1 LRIKEDEK
9 LKVLKGI
16 GGFFKKHLKLVI
28 VLAIIAVIVGFIWH
42 NAQVAKKAI
51 EEAANEPVTSEIK
64 KMDLQQSVAVTG
76 TLTANDKATVT
87 STIGGSGIT
96 GVKVSKVN
104 YKEGDYVEA
113 GTVVVEFDGD
123 DYERKLAELNAQNNI
138 DNKVSLKDIADLQQ
152 KILDAQKDLENTQ
165 ADIVKK
171 QEWLDKNE
179 KYYRDI
185 KDAFENGQKDPYSD
199 ETERYLEQSAI
210 VQERYGFTIDS
221 YEAKQDELKT
231 LKDKAKTLQDTIT
244 NTQQSIE
251 IAQLKQNFAQTYT
264 QVDAKDDVYESM
276 EKTHVS
282 APISGYIIT
291 MNVEE
296 GNNYTQGN
304 TVFTIADTSGF
315 EVSATVNEY
324 DVANI
329 ANGLPANIK
338 FEATGDEEFKG
349 EVTFVSIASE
359 GSISGSNPQAA
370 AAQAAGTS
378 AGVANYKIKIKLNE
392 NDDRLRVGM
401 TAKASVILDS
411 VDNVLAVPYDCI
423 QQDDKG
429 KDFVAVVKKDGTK
442 KNVYVTTG
450 LESDYYVEIKGEGLK
465 EGMTVEAIV
474 KDAPSTDIMDYMEL
488 STEE

>member
-1 LRIKEDEK
+1 M
-9 LKVLKGI
+9 KVLKGI

-76 TLTANDKATVT
+76 TLKANNKATVT
-87 STIGGSGIT
+87 STIGGT
-96 GVKVSKVN
+96 GVTGIKVSKIN
-104 YKEGDYVEA
+104 FEEGDYVNA
-113 GTVVVEFDGD
+113 GDVVVEFDGD
-123 DYERKLAELNAQNNI
+123 DYNRKIAELNAQHNI
-138 DNKVSLKDIADLQQ
+138 ENRQSEIDIADLQQ
-152 KILDAQKDLENTQ
+152 KIKDAQTQ
-165 ADIVKK
+165 LAKK
-171 QEWLDKNE
+171 QKYLDDN
-179 KYYRDI
+179 KYIYEDI
-185 KDAFENGQKDPYSD
+185 KDAFQQYEKYRTDD
-199 ETERYLEQSAI
+199 VKKRWDEQSAI
-210 VQERYGFTIDS
+210 AAGRAEPVTIEI
-221 YEAKQDELKT
+221 YEKTQDEIET
-231 LKDKAKTLQDTIT
+231 LNLQIQTYQ
-244 NTQQSIE
+244 NQIE
-251 IAQLKQNFAQTYT
+251 LAQLKQNYAQTYT

-291 MNVEE
+291 MNVDV

-315 EVSATVNEY
+315 VVDATVNEY
-324 DVANI
+324 DIANI
-329 ANGLPANIK
+329 AQGLPANIK
-338 FEATGDEEFKG
+338 FEATGDEEFGG

-359 GSISGSNPQAA
+359 GSISGQNPQAA
-370 AAQAAGTS
+370 QGTS
-378 AGVANYKIKIKLNE
+378 GVANYKIKIKLNE

-411 VDNVLAVPYDCI
+411 VANVLSVPYDCI

-429 KDFVAVVKKDGTK
+429 KDFVAVVNKDGTK

-474 KDAPSTDIMDYMEL
+474 KDAPSTNIMDYMEI

>member
-1 LRIKEDEK
+1 M
-9 LKVLKGI
+9 KVLKKI

-28 VLAIIAVIVGFIWH
+28 ILAVILAIVGLIVH
-42 NAQVAKKAI
+42 NANSAKKAM

-64 KMDLQQSVAVTG
+64 KMDLQKSVAVTG
-76 TLTANDKATVT
+76 SLTANDKATVT
-87 STIGGSGIT
+87 STIGGTGIT

-315 EVSATVNEY
+315 VVAATVNEY

-329 ANGLPANIK
+329 ATGLPAKIK
-338 FEATGDEEFKG
+338 FEATGDEEFDG
-349 EVTFVSIASE
+349 EVTFVSVASE
-359 GSISGSNPQAA
+359 GSISESNPQAQA
-370 AAQAAGTS
+370 AAAGAS
-378 AGVANYKIKIKLNE
+378 AGVANYKIKIQLKN

-401 TAKASVILDS
+401 TAKASVVLDS

-429 KDFVAVVKKDGTK
+429 KDFVAVIDKDGNK
-442 KNVYVTTG
+442 KNVYVTVG
-450 LESDYYVEIKGEGLK
+450 LESDYYVEIKGDGLK

-474 KDAPSTDIMDYMEL
+474 KDAPSTDIMDYMEI

>member
-1 LRIKEDEK
+1 M
-9 LKVLKGI
+9 KVLKGI

-76 TLTANDKATVT
+76 TLKANNKATVT
-87 STIGGSGIT
+87 STIGGT
-96 GVKVSKVN
+96 GVTGIKVSKIN
-104 YKEGDYVEA
+104 FEEGDYVNA
-113 GTVVVEFDGD
+113 GDVVVEFDGD
-123 DYERKLAELNAQNNI
+123 DYNRKIAELNAQHNI
-138 DNKVSLKDIADLQQ
+138 ENRQSEIDIADLQQ
-152 KILDAQKDLENTQ
+152 KIKDAQTQ
-165 ADIVKK
+165 LAKK
-171 QEWLDKNE
+171 QKYLDDN
-179 KYYRDI
+179 KYIYEDI
-185 KDAFENGQKDPYSD
+185 KDAFQQYEKYRTDD
-199 ETERYLEQSAI
+199 VKKRWDEQSAI
-210 VQERYGFTIDS
+210 AAGRAEPVTIEI
-221 YEAKQDELKT
+221 YENTQDEIET
-231 LKDKAKTLQDTIT
+231 LNLQIQTYQ
-244 NTQQSIE
+244 NQIE
-251 IAQLKQNFAQTYT
+251 LAQLKQNYAQTYT

-291 MNVEE
+291 MNVDV

-315 EVSATVNEY
+315 VVDATVNEY
-324 DVANI
+324 DIANI
-329 ANGLPANIK
+329 AQGLPANIK
-338 FEATGDEEFKG
+338 FEATGDEEFGG

-359 GSISGSNPQAA
+359 GSISGQNPQAA
-370 AAQAAGTS
+370 QGTS
-378 AGVANYKIKIKLNE
+378 GVANYKIKIKLNDK
-392 NDDRLRVGM
+392 DDRLRVGM

-411 VDNVLAVPYDCI
+411 VANVLSVPYDCI

-474 KDAPSTDIMDYMEL
+474 KDAPSTNIMDYMEI

>member
-1 LRIKEDEK
+1 M
-9 LKVLKGI
+9 KVLKGI

-28 VLAIIAVIVGFIWH
+28 VLAIIAVIVGFVWH
-42 NAQVAKKAI
+42 NMQVAKKAI

-123 DYERKLAELNAQNNI
+123 DYERKIAELNAQYNI
-138 DNKVSLKDIADLQQ
+138 DNKQSNIDIADLQQ
-152 KILDAQKDLENTQ
+152 KIKDAQDEI
-165 ADIVKK
+165 AKK
-171 QEWLDKNE
+171 QKYLDDN
-179 KYYRDI
+179 KYIYEDI
-185 KDAFENGQKDPYSD
+185 KDAFNEYEKYHTDPAKKRWD
-199 ETERYLEQSAI
+199 EQSAI
-210 VQERYGFTIDS
+210 AANRAEPVTIDK
-221 YEAKQDELKT
+221 YEGTSDEIEKLN
-231 LKDKAKTLQDTIT
+231 LQIQTYQ
-244 NTQQSIE
+244 NQIE
-251 IAQLKQNFAQTYT
+251 IAQLKQNYAQTYT

-329 ANGLPANIK
+329 ATGLPANIK

-349 EVTFVSIASE
+349 EVTFVSVASE
-359 GSISGSNPQAA
+359 GSIAGANSQTAV
-370 AAQAAGTS
+370 AQASGTS

-423 QQDDKG
+423 QQDDDG
-429 KDFVAVVKKDGTK
+429 KDYVAIIEEDGTK
-442 KNVYVTTG
+442 KNINVTTG

-474 KDAPSTDIMDYMEL
+474 KDAPSTDIMDYMEI

>member
-1 LRIKEDEK
+1 M
-9 LKVLKGI
+9 KVLKGI

-76 TLTANDKATVT
+76 TLKANNKATVT
-87 STIGGSGIT
+87 STIGGT
-96 GVKVSKVN
+96 GVTGIKVSKIN
-104 YKEGDYVEA
+104 FEEGDYVNA
-113 GTVVVEFDGD
+113 GDVVVEFDGD
-123 DYERKLAELNAQNNI
+123 DYNRKIAELNAQHNI
-138 DNKVSLKDIADLQQ
+138 ENRQSEIDIADLQQ
-152 KILDAQKDLENTQ
+152 KIKDAQTQ
-165 ADIVKK
+165 LAKK
-171 QEWLDKNE
+171 QKYLDDN
-179 KYYRDI
+179 KYIYEDI
-185 KDAFENGQKDPYSD
+185 KDAFQQYEKYRTDD
-199 ETERYLEQSAI
+199 VKKRWDEQSAI
-210 VQERYGFTIDS
+210 AAGRAEPVTIEI
-221 YEAKQDELKT
+221 YEKTQDEIET
-231 LKDKAKTLQDTIT
+231 LNLQIQTYQ
-244 NTQQSIE
+244 NQIE
-251 IAQLKQNFAQTYT
+251 LAQLKQNYAQTYT

-291 MNVEE
+291 MNVDV

-315 EVSATVNEY
+315 VVDATVNEY
-324 DVANI
+324 DIANI
-329 ANGLPANIK
+329 AQGLPANIK
-338 FEATGDEEFKG
+338 FEATGDEEFGG

-359 GSISGSNPQAA
+359 GSISGQNPQAA
-370 AAQAAGTS
+370 QGTS
-378 AGVANYKIKIKLNE
+378 GVANYKIKIKLNDK
-392 NDDRLRVGM
+392 DDRLRVGM

-411 VDNVLAVPYDCI
+411 VANVLSVPYDCI

-474 KDAPSTDIMDYMEL
+474 KDAPSTNIMDYMEI

>member
-1 LRIKEDEK
+1 M
-9 LKVLKGI
+9 KVLKGI

-76 TLTANDKATVT
+76 TLKANNKATVT
-87 STIGGSGIT
+87 STIGGT
-96 GVKVSKVN
+96 GVTGIKVSKIN
-104 YKEGDYVEA
+104 FEEGDYVNA
-113 GTVVVEFDGD
+113 GDVVVEFDGD
-123 DYERKLAELNAQNNI
+123 DYNRKIAELNAQHNI
-138 DNKVSLKDIADLQQ
+138 ENRQSEIDIADLQQ
-152 KILDAQKDLENTQ
+152 KIKDAQTQ
-165 ADIVKK
+165 LAKK
-171 QEWLDKNE
+171 QKYLDDN
-179 KYYRDI
+179 KYIYEDI
-185 KDAFENGQKDPYSD
+185 KDAFQQYEKYRTDD
-199 ETERYLEQSAI
+199 AKKRWDEQSAI
-210 VQERYGFTIDS
+210 AAGRAEPVTIEI
-221 YEAKQDELKT
+221 YEKTQDEIET
-231 LKDKAKTLQDTIT
+231 LNLQIQTYQ
-244 NTQQSIE
+244 NQIE
-251 IAQLKQNFAQTYT
+251 LAQLKQNYAQTYT

-291 MNVEE
+291 MNVDV

-315 EVSATVNEY
+315 VVDATVNEY
-324 DVANI
+324 DIANI
-329 ANGLPANIK
+329 AQGLPANIK
-338 FEATGDEEFKG
+338 FEATGDEEFGG

-359 GSISGSNPQAA
+359 GSISGQNPQAA
-370 AAQAAGTS
+370 QGTS
-378 AGVANYKIKIKLNE
+378 GVANYKIKIKLNDK
-392 NDDRLRVGM
+392 DDRLRVGM

-411 VDNVLAVPYDCI
+411 VANVLSVPYDCI

-429 KDFVAVVKKDGTK
+429 KDFVAVVNKDGTK

-474 KDAPSTDIMDYMEL
+474 KDAPSTNIMDYMEI

>member
-1 LRIKEDEK
+1 MNKCAFVGAKEDEK

-76 TLTANDKATVT
+76 TLKANNKATVT
-87 STIGGSGIT
+87 STIGGT
-96 GVKVSKVN
+96 GVTGIKVSKIN
-104 YKEGDYVEA
+104 FEEGDYVNA
-113 GTVVVEFDGD
+113 GDVVVEFDGD
-123 DYERKLAELNAQNNI
+123 DYNRKIAELNAQHNI
-138 DNKVSLKDIADLQQ
+138 ENRQSEIDIADLQQ
-152 KILDAQKDLENTQ
+152 KIKDAQTQ
-165 ADIVKK
+165 LAKK
-171 QEWLDKNE
+171 QKYLDDN
-179 KYYRDI
+179 KYIYEDI
-185 KDAFENGQKDPYSD
+185 KDAFQQYEKYRTDD
-199 ETERYLEQSAI
+199 VKKRWDEQSAI
-210 VQERYGFTIDS
+210 AAGRAEPVTIEI
-221 YEAKQDELKT
+221 YEKTQDEIET
-231 LKDKAKTLQDTIT
+231 LNLQIQTYQ
-244 NTQQSIE
+244 NQIE
-251 IAQLKQNFAQTYT
+251 LAQLKQNYAQTYT

-291 MNVEE
+291 MNVDV

-315 EVSATVNEY
+315 VVDATVNEY
-324 DVANI
+324 DIANI
-329 ANGLPANIK
+329 TQGLPANIK
-338 FEATGDEEFKG
+338 FEATGDEEFGG

-359 GSISGSNPQAA
+359 GSISGQNPQAA
-370 AAQAAGTS
+370 QGTS
-378 AGVANYKIKIKLNE
+378 GVANYKIKIKLNDK
-392 NDDRLRVGM
+392 DDRLRVGM

-411 VDNVLAVPYDCI
+411 VADVLSVPYDCI

-429 KDFVAVVKKDGTK
+429 KDFVAVVNKDGTK

>member
-1 LRIKEDEK
+1 MGAKEDEK

-28 VLAIIAVIVGFIWH
+28 VLAIIAVIVGFVWH
-42 NAQVAKKAI
+42 NMQVAKKAI

-96 GVKVSKVN
+96 GVKVAKVN

-123 DYERKLAELNAQNNI
+123 DYERKIAELNAQYNI
-138 DNKVSLKDIADLQQ
+138 DNKQSNIDIADLQQ
-152 KILDAQKDLENTQ
+152 KIKDAQDEI
-165 ADIVKK
+165 AKK
-171 QEWLDKNE
+171 QKYLDDN
-179 KYYRDI
+179 KYIYEDI
-185 KDAFENGQKDPYSD
+185 KDAFNEYEKYHTDPAKKRWD
-199 ETERYLEQSAI
+199 EQSAI
-210 VQERYGFTIDS
+210 AANRADPVTIDK
-221 YEAKQDELKT
+221 YEGTSDEIEKLN
-231 LKDKAKTLQDTIT
+231 LQIQTYQ
-244 NTQQSIE
+244 NQIE
-251 IAQLKQNFAQTYT
+251 IAQLKQNYAQTYT

-329 ANGLPANIK
+329 ATGLPANIK

-349 EVTFVSIASE
+349 EVTFVSVASE
-359 GSISGSNPQAA
+359 GSIAGANPQTAV
-370 AAQAAGTS
+370 AQAAGTS
-378 AGVANYKIKIKLNE
+378 AGVATYKIKIKLNE

-423 QQDDKG
+423 QQDDDG
-429 KDFVAVVKKDGTK
+429 KDFVAIIEEDGTK
-442 KNVYVTTG
+442 KNINVTTG

-474 KDAPSTDIMDYMEL
+474 KDAPSTDIMDYMEI

>member
-1 LRIKEDEK
+1 M
-9 LKVLKGI
+9 KVLKGI

-28 VLAIIAVIVGFIWH
+28 VLAIIAVIVGFVWH
-42 NAQVAKKAI
+42 NMQVAKKAI

-123 DYERKLAELNAQNNI
+123 DYERKIAELNAQYNI
-138 DNKVSLKDIADLQQ
+138 DNKQSNIDIADLQQ
-152 KILDAQKDLENTQ
+152 KIKDAQDEI
-165 ADIVKK
+165 AKK
-171 QEWLDKNE
+171 QKYLDDN
-179 KYYRDI
+179 KYIYEDI
-185 KDAFENGQKDPYSD
+185 KDAFNEYEKYHTDPAKKRWD
-199 ETERYLEQSAI
+199 EQSAI
-210 VQERYGFTIDS
+210 AANRAEPVTIDK
-221 YEAKQDELKT
+221 YEGTSDEIEKLN
-231 LKDKAKTLQDTIT
+231 LQIQTYQ
-244 NTQQSIE
+244 NQIE
-251 IAQLKQNFAQTYT
+251 IAQLKQNYAQTYT

-329 ANGLPANIK
+329 ATGLPANIK

-349 EVTFVSIASE
+349 EVTFVSVASE
-359 GSISGSNPQAA
+359 GSIAGANPQTAV
-370 AAQAAGTS
+370 AQAAGTS
-378 AGVANYKIKIKLNE
+378 AGVATYKIKIKLNE

-423 QQDDKG
+423 QQDDDG
-429 KDFVAVVKKDGTK
+429 KDFVAIIEEDGTK
-442 KNVYVTTG
+442 KNINVTTG

-474 KDAPSTDIMDYMEL
+474 KDAPSTDIMDYMEI

>member
-1 LRIKEDEK
+1 M
-9 LKVLKGI
+9 KVLKGI

-28 VLAIIAVIVGFIWH
+28 VLAIIAVIVGFVWH
-42 NAQVAKKAI
+42 NMQVAKKAI

-96 GVKVSKVN
+96 GVKVAKVN

-123 DYERKLAELNAQNNI
+123 DYERKIAELNAQYNI
-138 DNKVSLKDIADLQQ
+138 DNKESTNSIQDIQ
-152 KILDAQKDLENTQ
+152 KKIDDDQKKIEEYQT
-165 ADIVKK
+165 
-171 QEWLDKNE
+171 WLTEKE
-179 KYYRDI
+179 KYYLNLKDAYEEYKKYPWDDNTKNRYSSETDICTRVHDFSFNGYTGLDAYEKKRDAI
-185 KDAFENGQKDPYSD
+185 KD
-199 ETERYLEQSAI
+199 
-210 VQERYGFTIDS
+210 
-221 YEAKQDELKT
+221 
-231 LKDKAKTLQDTIT
+231 LQNEIQTYQ
-244 NTQQSIE
+244 NQIE
-251 IAQLKQNFAQTYT
+251 IAQLKQNYAQTYT

-329 ANGLPANIK
+329 ATGLPANIK

-349 EVTFVSIASE
+349 EVTFVSVASE
-359 GSISGSNPQAA
+359 GSIAGANPQTAV
-370 AAQAAGTS
+370 AQAAGTS
-378 AGVANYKIKIKLNE
+378 AGVATYKIKIKLNE

-423 QQDDKG
+423 QQDDDG
-429 KDFVAVVKKDGTK
+429 KDYVAIIEEDGTK
-442 KNVYVTTG
+442 KNINVTTG
-450 LESDYYVEIKGEGLK
+450 LESDYYVEIKGKGLK

-474 KDAPSTDIMDYMEL
+474 KDAPSTDIMDYMEI

>member
-1 LRIKEDEK
+1 M
-9 LKVLKGI
+9 KVLKKI
-16 GGFFKKHLKLVI
+16 GGFFKKHLKLII
-28 VLAIIAVIVGFIWH
+28 VLAIIAAIVGLVW
-42 NAQVAKKAI
+42 NNAKKAQKAM
-51 EEAANEPVTSEIK
+51 EEAANQPATSEIK

-76 TLTANDKATVT
+76 TLKAVNKATVT
-87 STIGGSGIT
+87 STIGGTGVT

-104 YKEGDYVEA
+104 FKEGDYVNA
-113 GTVVVEFDGD
+113 GDVVVEFDGD
-123 DYERKLAELNAQNNI
+123 DYNRKIAELNAQHNI
-138 DNKVSLKDIADLQQ
+138 ENRQSEIDIADLQQ
-152 KILDAQKDLENTQ
+152 KIKDAQTQ
-165 ADIVKK
+165 LAKK
-171 QEWLDKNE
+171 QKYLDDN
-179 KYYRDI
+179 KYIYEDI
-185 KDAFENGQKDPYSD
+185 KDAFQQYEKYRTDD
-199 ETERYLEQSAI
+199 VKKRWDEQSAI
-210 VQERYGFTIDS
+210 AAGRAEPVTIEIYERT
-221 YEAKQDELKT
+221 QDEIET
-231 LKDKAKTLQDTIT
+231 LNLQIQTYQ
-244 NTQQSIE
+244 NQIE
-251 IAQLKQNFAQTYT
+251 LAQLKQNYAQTYT

-329 ANGLPANIK
+329 ATGLPANIK

-349 EVTFVSIASE
+349 EVTFVSVASE
-359 GSISGSNPQAA
+359 GSIAGANPQTAV
-370 AAQAAGTS
+370 AQAAGTS
-378 AGVANYKIKIKLNE
+378 AGVATYKIKIKLNE

-423 QQDDKG
+423 QQDDDG
-429 KDFVAVVKKDGTK
+429 KDFVAIIEEDGTK
-442 KNVYVTTG
+442 KNINVTTG

-474 KDAPSTDIMDYMEL
+474 KDAPSTDIMDYMEI